1 MNATQDSVETPT
13 NTQLPS
19 QSHSEGPASQVRSP
33 SDYSPQWTPGSAKGH
48 RKSPVLACVLSM
60 LPGIGQVYVGYY
72 KLGFVHNVVFG
83 STIML
88 LSLEVEA
95 IVPLLGIF
103 LAFFYVYNIVDAG
116 RRAAFYNLALEGVVG
131 IELPDEM
138 NVKLPSFGGSVAG
151 GLMLMGLGVVLLSNT
166 LFGLSLDWL
175 EDWWPIAPIILGAYL
190 FGKAV
195 QERRQEAQPD
205 QEVQPFP

>member
-1 MNATQDSVETPT
+1 
-13 NTQLPS
+13 
-19 QSHSEGPASQVRSP
+19 
-33 SDYSPQWTPGSAKGH
+33 
-48 RKSPVLACVLSM
+48 M

-116 RRAAFYNLALEGVVG
+116 RRAAFYNLALEGVVASSSSPILSRVSG